1 MQIQAIAAAT
11 LLAASLSACMAPPT
25 RAQAGTQA
33 PAQAGAQLTQIN
45 SPYSF
50 SETVQRVESTVLA
63 RGLSMIAKVDHS
75 AGATSVGM
83 SLRPTTVLIFGNPRG
98 STPMMQVQQTLAIDL
113 PLKALVWTAEDGK
126 VKVAVNAAE
135 LYQRHGLNA
144 DQTKVFGGVAALV
157 EAALK

>member
-1 MQIQAIAAAT
+1 MQFRALATALIVAAG
-11 LLAASLSACMAPPT
+11 LAAPA
-25 RAQAGTQA
+25 RAQT
-33 PAQAGAQLTQIN
+33 QLTQID
-45 SPYSF
+45 SPHGF
-50 SETVQRVESTVLA
+50 SETLQRIESTVLA

-83 SLRPTTVLIFGNPRG
+83 TLRPTMVLIFGNPKG
-98 STPMMQVQQTLAIDL
+98 STPMMQVQPTLAIDL

-144 DQTKVFGGVAALV
+144 DQTKGFGAVAALV

>member
-1 MQIQAIAAAT
+1 MKIYALATAT
-11 LLAASLSACMAPPT
+11 LLAACMAACMAPPT
-25 RAQAGTQA
+25 RTQAG
-33 PAQAGAQLTQIN
+33 AQAGAQLTHIN

-83 SLRPTTVLIFGNPRG
+83 SLRPTTLLIFGNPRG
-98 STPMMQVQQTLAIDL
+98 STPMMQLQPTLAIDL
-113 PLKALVWTAEDGK
+113 PLKALVWTADDGK

-144 DQTKVFGGVAALV
+144 DQTKGFGGVAALV